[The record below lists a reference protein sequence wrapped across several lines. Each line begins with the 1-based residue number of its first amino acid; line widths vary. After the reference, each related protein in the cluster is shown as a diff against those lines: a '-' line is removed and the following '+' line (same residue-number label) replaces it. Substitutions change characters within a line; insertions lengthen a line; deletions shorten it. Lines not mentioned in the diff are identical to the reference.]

1 MDYTKREYIAR
12 IRSDKDDGQK
22 NLVRYALR
30 GVGVDQQPF
39 NLFVV
44 NPDNGNVRITGLLD
58 RESIPQFNLSGVA
71 TFINGTVAENDI
83 QLRIKVKD
91 QNDNAPIFPESI
103 SPGSVYELSPVGTSV
118 MRITATDAD
127 EPGNPNSQI
136 RYEII
141 NQDPAGAP
149 MFRIAPNGDVL
160 VNNANLD
167 REANPQYTLTV
178 KASDL
183 NGAQGCNS
191 GTATFK
197 IQLKDVNDNVPTLE
211 KEAYE
216 GSIEENTEKVEVM
229 RIKANDLDEQ
239 GTDNW
244 QAKFNIVSGNEGGHF
259 SIYTDPNT
267 NEGVL
272 MLDKAVDYEE
282 VKGMN
287 LGIAVANVAP
297 YHPSVTGGA
306 STIGVVF
313 PGGASGGGGGA
324 GGGGGGAGGGAG
336 GGGGGAGSG
345 SSSGTWTGGSGSW
358 SPGSPGSPG
367 TINGGKVYNVNIK
380 VKNQPEG
387 PRFSPKVKA
396 IPLSEDG
403 KTVDIT
409 KVIATYPAID
419 GDTKLPAENV
429 RYAKGLDPGNWLS
442 IDEKT
447 GEIRLNKLPD
457 RESPHLVNGTYTAK
471 VLCISQ
477 DAPYTTA
484 TGTIA
489 IQVEDFNDHCPTLTT
504 NVQTMCTIQEA
515 IYVTAVDED
524 APPNAAPFT
533 FNIVPEKTKGKWS
546 VEHLNDTTAILRS
559 HEPLWPGPREVTVEV
574 RDEQGLSCPEPQV
587 LKLDVCSC
595 NANGLCGVRG
605 AQQKGAVFGK
615 AGIGLLFL
623 GLLML
628 LLLPLLLL
636 FCQCGAAGMGGA
648 FAEMPFD
655 TKEHLIA
662 YHTEG
667 QGEDRDVPLHLA
679 GPEVDA
685 GGLVNMG
692 TKGSY
697 AAAAFGAGMAGAAG
711 GAGAGYMASTFSGG
725 GGYQMEMTT
734 MDHGMSAGLGMMT
747 EEFDDGMA
755 LSGGFLNQYY
765 SQKSME
771 LDATAK
777 NSLLMYDYEGQGSP
791 VGSIGCCSLLESDN
805 DLEFLNNLGPKF
817 TTLAEICGGTK
828 FTTEVVAPPAAAPPP
843 SVPKPIV
850 ERPQAVSIETH
861 RVNTVNVPP
870 KPAASSSVHT
880 VENVMVTNS
889 RASVAA
895 DMKPAT
901 TLINMKPTQTL
912 IDVQPAQ
919 TLMVQQQP
927 MYYVVEPQV
936 SNTMLLAERP
946 NVGLGQNVYMLNG
959 APMAERV
966 LLQGAVPAQG
976 TIGGGNRVMLLE
988 TGRGSTQALNTG
1000 MLQSANLSGSQLLLV
1015 DGAAQGGQVLQGTL
1029 NRGGLAGSQGL
1040 LFVDGQSGP
1049 MLQGSLQRGV
1059 ATSGS
1064 QNMLFMGAQGG
1075 SSGVVHGLVQR
1086 GMTSS
1091 AGSQSGTV
1099 GLNTGSV
1106 QISGVPSTRKVVI
1119 QEKKVVSTQQS
1130 SL

>member
-1 MDYTKREYIAR
+1 ENVDYTKKEFIAR

-30 GVGVDQQPF
+30 GVGVDQPPF

-91 QNDNAPIFPESI
+91 QNDNAPIFPPSI

-141 NQDPAGAP
+141 NQDPAGAA

-160 VNNANLD
+160 VNDANLD
-167 REANPQYTLTV
+167 REYTLTV

-183 NGAQGCNS
+183 NGAPGCKS

-197 IQLKDVNDNVPTLE
+197 IQLKDVNDNVPKLE

-229 RIKANDLDEQ
+229 RIKATDLDEQ

-297 YHPSVTGGA
+297 YHPSVTG
-306 STIGVVF
+306 
-313 PGGASGGGGGA
+313 
-324 GGGGGGAGGGAG
+324 
-336 GGGGGAGSG
+336 
-345 SSSGTWTGGSGSW
+345 
-358 SPGSPGSPG
+358 
-367 TINGGKVYNVNIK
+367 VYNVNIK

-396 IPLSEDG
+396 IPISEDG
-403 KTVDIT
+403 KTFDVT

-533 FNIVPEKTKGKWS
+533 FSIVPEKTKGKWS

-595 NANGLCGVRG
+595 DKNGLCGVRG
-605 AQQKGAVFGK
+605 AQQKGAVLGK
-615 AGIGLLFL
+615 AGIGLLLL

-628 LLLPLLLL
+628 LLIPLLLL

-667 QGEDRDVPLHLA
+667 QGEDRVS
-679 GPEVDA
+679 PEI
-685 GGLVNMG
+685 L
-692 TKGSY
+692 SI
-697 AAAAFGAGMAGAAG
+697 FHR
-711 GAGAGYMASTFSGG
+711 AGYMASTFSGG

-734 MDHGMSAGLGMMT
+734 MDHGMSAAGLGMMR

-755 LSGGFLNQYY
+755 LSGEYLNQYY

-817 TTLAEICGGTK
+817 TTLAEICG
-828 FTTEVVAPPAAAPPP
+828 
-843 SVPKPIV
+843 
-850 ERPQAVSIETH
+850 AVSIETH

-895 DMKPAT
+895 DVKPAT
-901 TLINMKPTQTL
+901 TLINVKPSQTL

-946 NVGLGQNVYMLNG
+946 TVGLGQNVYMLNG

-966 LLQGAVPAQG
+966 LVQGAVPAQG

-1000 MLQSANLSGSQLLLV
+1000 LLQSANLSGSQLLLV

-1040 LFVDGQSGP
+1040 LLVDGQSGP

-1064 QNMLFMGAQGG
+1064 QNMLFMEAQGG
-1075 SSGVVHGLVQR
+1075 SSGVVHGLMQR